1 MDLSGKDFV
10 KFTIAFGIIVFVIMW
25 FLGGACTSLF
35 VAPQEVSSVCI
46 SQGLLSGLRNVP
58 IIGLFVPYNEWV
70 SLMYWF
76 APIAGFVFAFF
87 AIKWWNSYFE
97 TKEASCAWFVLI
109 VLLILLGGYYVNL
122 SWYYGEAATLNSR
135 NGVKVGLYFCFDN
148 DSGICNE
155 TTNKLNQE
163 YIAQAQRNQSS
174 NVTQLIMVNFWA
186 ELRESILL
194 TFLFGAIAG
203 WFPLF
208 IKNRFEK
215 SGKK

>member
-10 KFTIAFGIIVFVIMW
+10 KFTIAFGIIAFVIMW

-35 VAPQEVSSVCI
+35 VAPSEVGSVCM
-46 SQGLLSGLRNVP
+46 SQSLLSGLRNVP
-58 IIGLFVPYNEWV
+58 IIGLFIPYNEWV

-97 TKEASCAWFVLI
+97 TKEASSVWVVLVI
-109 VLLILLGGYYVNL
+109 LLILLGGYYVNL

-148 DSGICNE
+148 DASICNE

-163 YIAQAQRNQSS
+163 YIAQAQRNQSTS
-174 NVTQLIMVNFWA
+174 VTQLIMVNYWA

-194 TFLFGAIAG
+194 TFLLGAIAG
-203 WFPLF
+203 WFPSF
-208 IKNRFEK
+208 IKNRTHK
-215 SGKK
+215 NK